1 MANYFPIEFLGIFT
15 VFYATYKL
23 KLHKYVISF
32 LFRKQV
38 IYLPLND
45 NDFDQL
51 MQLSKE
57 YKDNKK
63 QGKVLIRSCEFKE
76 YSEKSNSQKYLDFDF
91 LIFLYLCNFVITFCN
106 TFYKILRLCLLG
118 HEKNPFLINEP
129 GKNNFDISM
138 KDVNFSLYLTIS
150 FIIYVI
156 YREIKKYIFAQS
168 FFSKPAKEFYECF
181 TVCFVLFFINE
192 YFNEKL
198 FNLNYDE
205 AIDIINNRID
215 LILTQSKVN
224 YNFNVE
230 KIHVKILF
238 SFIFGLTS
246 GIFLRATE
254 RGAYFDN
261 FFCNVSNSAQ
271 LSMSQQTS
279 PGSFSSENEEKNE
292 IKIEYIAKIKSISNL
307 IILVILFE
315 PLLDNFLEVIYINNY
330 LKKIIIIFG
339 ALFID
344 FVLGFYILWYAYFM
358 FSVQNYQKIMEF
370 VKNPNSKYLNTHK
383 NIVNYI
389 NENAWDVLS
398 HVFINCFLPFYV
410 FICYANQINIFNKIV
425 KINDNDTTDL
435 NKGFI
440 NNVLFIVFLAFQIS
454 KGIIENVIFYYR
466 LIIQE
471 KHLAIF

>member
-118 HEKNPFLINEP
+118 HEKNPFLINENM
-129 GKNNFDISM
+129 KDNTDISI
-138 KDVNFSLYLTIS
+138 KDINFNLYLNVS
-150 FIIYVI
+150 FIIYLI
-156 YREIKKYIFAQS
+156 YREITKYIFS
-168 FFSKPAKEFYECF
+168 FSFKSKPAKQFYMCF
-181 TVCFVLFFINE
+181 IFSSSIFFINE

-198 FNLNYDE
+198 FNLNYE
-205 AIDIINNRID
+205 TAKDIINNRID
-215 LILTQSKVN
+215 LISTQSHVN
-224 YNFNVE
+224 FSYNIE
-230 KIHVKILF
+230 KKHVKILF
-238 SFIFGLTS
+238 SFIFGLIS
-246 GIFLRATE
+246 GIFLRSAE

-261 FFCNVSNSAQ
+261 FFCNVSKSSGLT
-271 LSMSQQTS
+271 LSQTYQHS
-279 PGSFSSENEEKNE
+279 TENEDKPSV
-292 IKIEYIAKIKSISNL
+292 KLEYISKIRSISNL
-307 IILVILFE
+307 LILIILFE
-315 PLLDNFLEVIYINNY
+315 PYLDHFLEIININTF
-330 LKKIIIIFG
+330 LQKLIIIFF

-344 FVLGFYILWYAYFM
+344 FVLGFYVLWYAYFM
-358 FSVQNYQKIMEF
+358 FSVQNYQDIMKF
-370 VKNPNSKYLNTHK
+370 VKSPNKKYLNSHK
-383 NIVNYI
+383 NMVNYM
-389 NENAWDVLS
+389 NDNAWDVCS
-398 HVFINCFLPFYV
+398 HVFMNCFVPFYIFV
-410 FICYANQINIFNKIV
+410 CYSNQINILNKLS
-425 KINDNDTTDL
+425 KINESDINLNNGFLDN
-435 NKGFI
+435 I
-440 NNVLFIVFLAFQIS
+440 LFIVFLGIQFS
-454 KGIIENVIFYYR
+454 KGIIENAIFYFR
-466 LIIQE
+466 LITNE
-471 KHLAIF
+471 KHLSIF